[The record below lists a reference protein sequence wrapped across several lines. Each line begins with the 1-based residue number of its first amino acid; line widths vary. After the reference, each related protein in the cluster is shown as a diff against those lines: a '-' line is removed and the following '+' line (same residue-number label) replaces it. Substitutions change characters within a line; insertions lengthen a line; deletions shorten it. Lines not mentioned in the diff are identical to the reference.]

1 MKIVCVEG
9 DSFFIKPDTAILRDG
24 EPFFAPNFATADGVA
39 KSSGVAV
46 RITRM
51 VKCIEAKFAYRTW
64 AQFSHCVDYQLI
76 GYSDVIVARSF
87 DLSFAVPAQWHDK
100 EQMSEQMCKKF
111 DDAITRLTEFF
122 TLRVGDYVFIADD
135 K

>member
-9 DSFFIKPDTAILRDG
+9 DGFFIKPDTAILRDG
-24 EPFFAPNFATADGVA
+24 EPFFVPNFANSDGVE

-51 VKCIEAKFAYRTW
+51 VKCIEAKFAHRTW
-64 AQFSHCVDYQLI
+64 EQFSHCVDYQLV
-76 GYSDVIVARSF
+76 GCSDVTIARSF
-87 DLSFAVPAQWHDK
+87 DLSFAVSSQWHDK
-100 EQMSEQMCKKF
+100 TEMTDEQRLKF
-111 DDAITRLTEFF
+111 DSAIARLTEFF
-122 TLRVGDYVFIADD
+122 TLRVGDYVFMKED